1 MKCDIWSCG
10 VVLYTML
17 CGYPPF
23 YERQD
28 KLTIKKIQSGEF
40 EFPEDIPLSDEVKD
54 LITKMLELNV

>member
-1 MKCDIWSCG
+1 
-10 VVLYTML
+10 ML